1 MTFGGIAKPLAHA
14 RGSEFD
20 PRGSQPN
27 HGRQGAAPR
36 LALLLLIAPSLP
48 AQYAGSKVCQGCH
61 PAIFQSQSKTAHAR
75 ALALAPPGSPGHW
88 AFGAGEKAITYVSQT
103 SQDTVVEHGV
113 SYYAATKSMGLTPGH
128 ANDADIVYRT
138 FDPVGT
144 ALRCFRCHSTG
155 PVKLAAGFT
164 IEPAEPGVRCES
176 CHGPGARHAQ
186 ANGAPGAIQNP
197 KRLQAA
203 ELNELCG
210 ACHRRASELDDE
222 TDWGNAWNVR
232 HQPEYLHRAACFR
245 NSSGAL
251 SCLTCH
257 GPHEPLRKTAA
268 YYDSRCASCHRGVMH
283 KTALGS
289 RACIDCH
296 MPQVVINQEL
306 HFTNH
311 WIGIYA
317 QPGSKL
323 VPSRRAAKML
333 RPAPVVSPVSQS
345 GSPGA
350 TSAARRFIVP
360 AEPATLA
367 PVYAQALSE
376 REKELG
382 PSHPR
387 VARAA
392 SDLGLFLA
400 QTAAPALAEA
410 PLRKALAIDQTNAD
424 AMLDFDRESLA
435 SVLDSSGKHEE
446 AFALFRQA
454 AAGRDA
460 GVAARSFAS
469 LARLDREHADT
480 YYRNA
485 IEAEEKASGKVD
497 RRVAVLLHEFALA
510 LREKGDDRSAEPP
523 LRRAL
528 AIQEAIPKPDYHLTA
543 AILNTLGNL
552 LEGARQ
558 MDEAERLERAALRLS
573 EEKFGPESPELAMTC
588 TNLADVLWNQRDLAG
603 AAQLY
608 RRALSIDASLY
619 GPDRPETAADIA
631 NLGMVLKEAGQV
643 KAADSLLRQALAIY
657 EKTLGPDSA
666 QAGFVRRSLAPPK

>member
-1 MTFGGIAKPLAHA
+1 LSLDRQGVVARPLANA
-14 RGSEFD
+14 RGS
-20 PRGSQPN
+20 
-27 HGRQGAAPR
+27 QGVALR
-36 LALLLLIAPSLP
+36 LALLLLLAPFLP
-48 AQYAGSKVCQGCH
+48 AQYAGSQVCRACH
-61 PAIFQSQSKTAHAR
+61 PAIFQAQSKTAHAR
-75 ALALAPPGSPGHW
+75 ALALAPAGSSGHW

-103 SQDTVVEHGV
+103 GQDTIVEHGL
-113 SYYAATKSMGLTPGH
+113 SYYAGTKSMGLTPGH
-128 ANDADIVYRT
+128 ANAGDVVYRT

-155 PVKLAAGFT
+155 PVNLAAGY
-164 IEPAEPGVRCES
+164 IVEPSEPGVRCES

-186 ANGAPGAIQNP
+186 SAGAPGTIQNP
-197 KRLQAA
+197 KRLKAA

-245 NSSGAL
+245 NSGGAL

-257 GPHEPLRKTAA
+257 GPHEPLRKSAA
-268 YYDSRCASCHRGVMH
+268 YYDSRCGSCHRGVVH

-289 RACIDCH
+289 SACIDCH
-296 MPQVVINQEL
+296 MPQVVISREL

-311 WIGIYA
+311 WVGIYET
-317 QPGSKL
+317 QGSKL
-323 VPSRRAAKML
+323 APSRRAAKVL
-333 RPAPVVSPVSQS
+333 QPAPVVSPGV
-345 GSPGA
+345 SPGV

-360 AEPATLA
+360 ADPSTLA
-367 PVYAQALSE
+367 PVYAKALSE

-382 PSHPR
+382 PTHPR

-400 QTAAPALAEA
+400 RTGASALAEA
-410 PLRKALAIDQTNAD
+410 PFRKAIAIDRTNAD
-424 AMLDFDRESLA
+424 AMLGFDRESLA
-435 SVLDSSGKHEE
+435 AVLETNGKREE

-460 GVAARSFAS
+460 KVAARSFAS
-469 LARLDREHADT
+469 LARLDPAHADS

-485 IEAEEKASGKVD
+485 IEAEEKASGQDD

-510 LREKGDDRSAEPP
+510 LRAKGDDPSAEQP

-528 AIQEAIPKPDYHLTA
+528 AIQEAIARPDYHLTA

-552 LEGARQ
+552 LEGAHQ

-573 EEKFGPESPELAMTC
+573 EERFGPESPELSMTC

-608 RRALSIDASLY
+608 RRAMTIDASLY

-631 NLGMVLKEAGQV
+631 NLGLVLKEAGQGT
-643 KAADSLLRQALAIY
+643 AADSLLRQALAIY
-657 EKTLGPDSA
+657 EKTLGRDSA
-666 QAGFVRRSLAPPK
+666 QAEFVRRNLPVRQ